1 MQRLMPFQ
9 GWRLT
14 FLQGIVFAVF
24 LIFSVR
30 MAQWQMLESG
40 NFQEAA
46 NENRLSELPLPAP
59 RGTISDRFG
68 RMLARNVPAFNVT
81 IVPAY
86 LPDSQ
91 EDVLAI
97 YNRLSALTDVP
108 PTRAAAD
115 ATEQE
120 VRSIEEL
127 VAEGQGI
134 FPYRPVTI
142 AQDILRERAMQIDE
156 ERYSLPG
163 VGIDVQS
170 VREYPTGAL
179 TSQIIGYMGRIS
191 PDREL
196 ELLAL
201 GYNPAYDRVGYA
213 GLEYSLEE
221 VLAGQRGREV
231 TEVDVA
237 GQPLRQV
244 VREDPESGQNITTT
258 IDIEL
263 QQAAEDALRN
273 GINQLNATEGRII
286 SQTGAMIAL
295 NPQTGEV
302 LALVSWPS
310 YDNSRFA
317 RSIDVDYY
325 LDVEANPLTPL
336 VNHTTQSLYPPGSVW
351 KVLTAVGALQ
361 EDVIDPNSLLSDPG
375 DLLLPN
381 RYAPNDETRAQ
392 RFVCWLPQGHGRLN
406 IIGAIAASC
415 DVFFYQLGGG
425 NPDVSPQVLREGG
438 LGIVDLFRY
447 ATAFGIGSRLGIE
460 LPFENSGFMP
470 DPEWK
475 RRAWGQTWSTGD
487 TYNAAFGQGYVNV
500 TPLQLIN
507 AVAAIANGGTLYQP
521 TIVREVRDSEGS
533 LVSSFEPEVI
543 RTLNLDEIEA
553 GEPIRLLMFEDMIMK
568 GSSSFVC
575 QCEQTSDFFN
585 PIRCNPDTYTNT
597 VNISSDELAPNLQPY
612 TIYVPD
618 GYAFDEGICSE
629 LQFNE
634 SYQPPFVRTGN
645 IQLVEDG
652 MRFAVTGEGGT
663 ARAANLPYVAVAGK
677 TGTAEYCDEIAWPLG
692 LCVQGNWPAHA
703 WFTAYA
709 PYDDPEIIII
719 AFVYN
724 GGEGS
729 AVALPMVVQ
738 TMEAYYRL
746 QNERGQSTLEGIPPA
761 SEDLPEGALPTGD
774 LPLVPE
780 LPTNGIVPQATP
792 DVSPAGQ

>member
-30 MAQWQMLESG
+30 MVQWQLLESE
-40 NFQEAA
+40 NFQSAA
-46 NENRLSELPLPAP
+46 NENRLNELPLPAP
-59 RGTISDRFG
+59 RGTISDRYG

-81 IVPAY
+81 VTPAY

-91 EDVLAI
+91 EAVLAI
-97 YNRLSALTDVP
+97 YNRLSALTGVP

-115 ATEQE
+115 ATGQL

-127 VAEGQGI
+127 VDEGQGI
-134 FPYRPVTI
+134 FPYRPVTV
-142 AQDILRERAMQIDE
+142 AQDIPREAAMQLDE

-163 VGIDVQS
+163 VGIDVQA

-179 TSQIIGYMGRIS
+179 TSQIVGYLGRIS
-191 PDREL
+191 PEREL

-213 GLEYSLEE
+213 GLEYSLEDI
-221 VLAGQRGREV
+221 LAGRRGREV

-244 VREDPESGQNITTT
+244 VREDPVAGLNIVST

-273 GINQLNATEGRII
+273 SINQLNASEGRIV
-286 SQTGAMIAL
+286 SETGSVIAM
-295 NPQTGEV
+295 NPQTGEI
-302 LALVSWPS
+302 LAMVSYPS

-317 RSIDVDYY
+317 RAIDVDYY

-336 VNHTTQSLYPPGSVW
+336 VNHATQSLYPPGSVW
-351 KVLTAVGALQ
+351 KVITAVGALQ
-361 EDVIDPNSLLSDPG
+361 EDVIDPNSYLSDPG
-375 DLLLPN
+375 ELLLPN

-406 IIGAIAASC
+406 MIGAIAASC
-415 DVFFYQLGGG
+415 DVYFYQVGGG
-425 NPDVSPQVLREGG
+425 NPEVSPQVLAPGG
-438 LGIVDLFRY
+438 LGIGDLYRY
-447 ATAFGIGSRLGIE
+447 GTAFGIGSQLGIE

-470 DPEWK
+470 EPEWK

-500 TPLQLIN
+500 TVLQLIN
-507 AVAAIANGGTLYQP
+507 SVAAIANGGTMYQP
-521 TIVREVRDSEGS
+521 SIVGEVRDAEGS
-533 LVSSFEPEVI
+533 LIEAFEPEII

-553 GEPIRLLMFEDMIMK
+553 GQPIRLLMFEDMIMK
-568 GSSSFVC
+568 GPSSLAC
-575 QCEQTSDFFN
+575 LCEPDSDFFN
-585 PIRCNPDTYTNT
+585 QLRCNPETYSNT
-597 VNISSDELAPNLQPY
+597 VNISDDEFAPNIQPY
-612 TIYVPD
+612 TVFVPD
-618 GYAFDEGICSE
+618 DYVFNQGVCSE
-629 LQFNE
+629 LQFNG
-634 SYQPPFVRTGN
+634 SYVPPFVRTEN
-645 IQLVEDG
+645 FEIVEQG
-652 MRFAVTGEGGT
+652 MRFAVTGDGGT
-663 ARAANLPYVAVAGK
+663 ARNANLPYVNVAGK

-692 LCVQGNWPAHA
+692 LCVPGNWPAHA

-709 PYDDPEIIII
+709 PYEDPEILIM

-729 AVALPMVVQ
+729 AVALPIVVQ

-746 QNERGQSTLEGIPPA
+746 QNERGENTLEIPPEA
-761 SEDLPEGALPTGD
+761 ALPTDTAPIPAPTEATTPEVSGD
-774 LPLVPE
+774 
-780 LPTNGIVPQATP
+780 
-792 DVSPAGQ
+792 GQ